1 MSGDTIRKQCLKLP
15 NGLPTKTGCCAGK
28 CAIVILYFS
37 GFVLSFVCGQN
48 VADDKTLSGANHED
62 NGYLFRYDRIGRRG
76 SPKNSP
82 FHDIFTVKQL
92 TGETQRVH
100 YAVDDHGIRA
110 NLNSN
115 SVLFGKNIDTST
127 IHFGSR
133 LREPPAN
140 NFNSVLQNVLGNV
153 PVPQPAV
160 VNAERRP
167 PELELPPAF
176 VPLRPSAQNFG
187 LNVRN
192 GDINEVQ
199 KSTEE
204 PLPPP
209 QPVFY
214 DPEPILPPTQPV
226 SYDPEPSLPPN
237 PMDLKYEPQRIA
249 KPNTPSAVLVPT
261 APTENLPLNIRNDK
275 KPNESSP
282 KGKSLDSQSKGPKV
296 NSGVPGDLLPLPKYS
311 VPPQPYGYG
320 LRQDQISNTAG
331 LQWYQSFP
339 PLYPPI
345 DPVYNL
351 PFYPPSNAYES
362 QRIGEQ
368 DQFSSYP
375 QSNNSPSKPFGI
387 NAPKS
392 NIKSVNTPF
401 DGPVKSSGPKLPSQ
415 PQNQEFPRK
424 SDRYLEAD
432 VLKSTPNPF
441 SIPNSEI
448 KLTSNSFNEPAKSPA
463 TDVSLQS
470 QRYEFQPKLDPHF
483 GADNFEIASN
493 AFKDI
498 NSNIKSVYNS
508 FNGPTNTL
516 GPKASSN
523 SQKPGLQMKSYQTF
537 DSETVQNPS
546 NTFNGLDSGSKTVF
560 SAPNTQVKS
569 LEENSPP
576 SPQIL
581 KPYLQSDQYQGPQE
595 TAFSSFAKQSN
606 QFIRSDFA
614 AKKTSGNTLNTNVDI
629 SKFQIGSTKQPMIQY
644 PLRHNFPVHS
654 KSDHSVFNE
663 KNYLQNSKSLNSLPF
678 SKDSERYISNVQLGS
693 TKQPLINNP
702 TPISFPVTS
711 KSEVSPVLK
720 NNIISSK
727 TVTFSPLPKDVSLP
741 VTKISPRQPTSHN
754 LFPMNS
760 KSSKA
765 QVNKNAGA
773 LPVAKSQ
780 ALPVPKTPNTVISK
794 PQLFSTSQSPILGQA
809 LTPISSKNKL
819 DIAQQ
824 IKKDGPSI
832 VSKSLI
838 SPSMLKNKNAII
850 STIKPLVLSSA
861 QKLFSNNNKKTEII
875 PMNKKI
881 NPFPQSKPLISS
893 PMATIFDTAKENGQY
908 YHYIL
913 NGTRPRQPIDN
924 LKQLMEKVNRFNVD
938 DNQKQT
944 KQAPPVEEK
953 EKISIPTSS
962 IDTKIFS
969 GEVTDIFPK
978 SEDIPAVTLPYI
990 IFEIDDHQSPNG
1002 VVNEIAKIVDTEEP
1016 LTSTSVSNDLVKE
1029 ILTSAKPA
1037 SEESTTSSFLTELF
1051 DTTTVDGTPT
1061 TEKST
1066 SEIEKFV
1073 TEEKENEKELTSL
1086 FITVP
1091 ETSLSSLFSE
1101 NVREIN
1107 GREREGTTSDV
1118 SLYTEK
1124 TTTTS
1129 EPYLDI
1135 TTIDELKE
1143 YLDLT
1148 PTTTSSYETST
1159 INSELNTIREPSS
1172 VFEIST
1178 ATPSPQSTI
1187 SSTEKYEDS
1196 DESVTTTLSPSTTES
1211 TSVTTIGSIST
1222 LSTTATS
1229 SENTETITEI
1239 TDGPNDF
1246 IVVDVIN
1253 TDSSITG
1260 SETSGTTEF
1269 ANEQETK
1276 TESAEQQ
1283 KPMLEL
1289 VIQNTEMNDFM
1300 SRINNMPIM
1309 IRVVNPMTT
1318 MSPIPTTTETTT
1330 TEEGSTVNNDI
1341 PWTTESSKENT
1352 DDSSKFTEV
1361 TSESLISSTVAYL
1374 EDTAEDTS
1382 PSTIATITTFEK
1394 IENEEKQ
1401 QTNTVSS
1408 TLKTGKQSN
1417 FIDSTTTLKSEPN
1430 SKEASLSVTE
1440 VMPSTSKSITEPQST
1455 SNTMEQQKT
1464 STLTKEENDIET
1476 TSTETPDTIQYTL
1489 VNPVDST
1496 IFDRTSLNHEKIID
1510 YATKLAESLGNL
1522 HHTEEPEDYHDGEGT
1537 VFVTTEGDSTPTIES
1552 TGATEPL
1559 HVIPVFFESDEAR
1572 APEESQNIANFK
1584 TFGNQYGTNNPLTR
1598 QNQFN
1603 SFPKI
1608 TNFTSLKSEKVANY
1622 KSYEKLS
1629 SPVDYVDF
1637 ASYKDI
1643 DYNSQISV
1651 GDDSKFPSEAFYVL
1665 DDYDIL
1671 PSNPVDQQGD
1681 YILVG
1686 GNGNFD
1692 SNGLPANIMESS
1704 NLNGRPVYIIDGSL
1718 PKFGRRF
1725 QQDPTIIDLSQQKV
1739 KAFQEPIPR
1748 DFQSFRSSN
1757 VYDIKPKLS
1766 QDQWYPSKQ

>member
-1 MSGDTIRKQCLKLP
+1 MSSSCRTAMEKRPI
-15 NGLPTKTGCCAGK
+15 
-28 CAIVILYFS
+28 IVKYVES
-37 GFVLSFVCGQN
+37 QSSFCRWSVE
-48 VADDKTLSGANHED
+48 ED

-115 SVLFGKNIDTST
+115 SVLFGKNIDTSA

-140 NFNSVLQNVLGNV
+140 NFNSVLQNVPGNV

-160 VNAERRP
+160 TNSERRP

-209 QPVFY
+209 RPVFYDPEPSLHPPQPVFY
-214 DPEPILPPTQPV
+214 DPE
-226 SYDPEPSLPPN
+226 SSLPPN
-237 PMDLKYEPQRIA
+237 PTDFKYEPQRIA
-249 KPNTPSAVLVPT
+249 KPNTPSAVLVSE
-261 APTENLPLNIRNDK
+261 APAENIPLNIRNDK
-275 KPNESSP
+275 KPNESSI
-282 KGKSLDSQSKGPKV
+282 KDRSLDSQSKGLKV
-296 NSGVPGDLLPLPKYS
+296 NSGVPGDLLPIPKYP

-320 LRQDQISNTAG
+320 LRQDHQISNTAG

-351 PFYPPSNAYES
+351 PFYPPGNAYES

-368 DQFSSYP
+368 DHFISP
-375 QSNNSPSKPFGI
+375 QSNISPSKPSAF

-392 NIKSVNTPF
+392 NIKSANKPF
-401 DGPVKSSGPKLPSQ
+401 DGPIKSSGPKLPSQ

-424 SDRYLEAD
+424 SDQYLEED
-432 VLKSTPNPF
+432 VLKRTPNPF

-463 TDVSLQS
+463 TDISLQS

-483 GADNFEIASN
+483 GADNFEFASN

-498 NSNIKSVYNS
+498 NSNIKSVDNS

-523 SQKPGLQMKSYQTF
+523 SQKPELQMKSYQTF

-546 NTFNGLDSGSKTVF
+546 NTFNGPDSGSKTVF

-569 LEENSPP
+569 LEENFSP

-581 KPYLQSDQYQGPQE
+581 KPYLQSDQYQGPQK
-595 TAFSSFAKQSN
+595 TAFSSFVKQSN

-614 AKKTSGNTLNTNVDI
+614 AKKTSGNTQNTNVDI

-654 KSDHSVFNE
+654 
-663 KNYLQNSKSLNSLPF
+663 
-678 SKDSERYISNVQLGS
+678 S
-693 TKQPLINNP
+693 TKQPLIINP

-720 NNIISSK
+720 NNIIPSK
-727 TVTFSPLPKDVSLP
+727 SLTFSPLPKDVSLP
-741 VTKISPRQPTSHN
+741 VTKISPKQPTTHN
-754 LFPMNS
+754 LFPINS
-760 KSSKA
+760 KSSKSE
-765 QVNKNAGA
+765 VNKNTGA
-773 LPVAKSQ
+773 LPLAKSQ
-780 ALPVPKTPNTVISK
+780 ALPVPITPNTALTK
-794 PQLFSTSQSPILGQA
+794 TQLFSTSQSPILGQV
-809 LTPISSKNKL
+809 LNPISSKNKL

-832 VSKSLI
+832 ASKSLI
-838 SPSMLKNKNAII
+838 SPSLLKNKNAII
-850 STIKPLVLSSA
+850 STIKPLVLSSV
-861 QKLFSNNNKKTEII
+861 QKSFSNNNKKTEII
-875 PMNKKI
+875 PLNKKI
-881 NPFPQSKPLISS
+881 NPFPQSKPLISL
-893 PMATIFDTAKENGQY
+893 PMATIFDTVRENGQY
-908 YHYIL
+908 YHYVMNVGSKNNKNIIPSRMKMPTVGNLFKIL
-913 NGTRPRQPIDN
+913 NGTHPRQPIDN
-924 LKQLMEKVNRFNVD
+924 LKQLMEKVNRFNVND
-938 DNQKQT
+938 SQKQT
-944 KQAPPVEEK
+944 KLVPTVEEK
-953 EKISIPTSS
+953 EKVSIPTSS

-969 GEVTDIFPK
+969 GEVTDISPK

-1029 ILTSAKPA
+1029 ILTSANPA
-1037 SEESTTSSFLTELF
+1037 SKKSTTTSFLTQLF
-1051 DTTTVDGTPT
+1051 DITTIDGTPT

-1073 TEEKENEKELTSL
+1073 TDEKENDNEKELTSL

-1101 NVREIN
+1101 NVRENN
-1107 GREREGTTSDV
+1107 GREREETASDV
-1118 SLYTEK
+1118 PLYTEK
-1124 TTTTS
+1124 TTTTP
-1129 EPYLDI
+1129 EPNLDI

-1159 INSELNTIREPSS
+1159 ITSELNTIKEQSS

-1178 ATPSPQSTI
+1178 ETSSPQSTI
-1187 SSTEKYEDS
+1187 SPTEKYEDS
-1196 DESVTTTLSPSTTES
+1196 GESVTTTLPSSTTES
-1211 TSVTTIGSIST
+1211 TSVTTIGSVST

-1229 SENTETITEI
+1229 SENTENITEI

-1253 TDSSITG
+1253 TDSSITD
-1260 SETSGTTEF
+1260 SEISGTTEF

-1276 TESAEQQ
+1276 TESTEQQ

-1361 TSESLISSTVAYL
+1361 TSESTISSTIAYL
-1374 EDTAEDTS
+1374 EDTVEDTS
-1382 PSTIATITTFEK
+1382 PSTIAPITTFEK

-1401 QTNTVSS
+1401 KTNTASS
-1408 TLKTGKQSN
+1408 TLETGKLSN
-1417 FIDSTTTLKSEPN
+1417 YIDSTTTLKFEPK
-1430 SKEASLSVTE
+1430 SKEASPSVTE
-1440 VMPSTSKSITEPQST
+1440 VMSTSKSITERPST
-1455 SNTMEQQKT
+1455 SNTKDQIKT
-1464 STLTKEENDIET
+1464 STPTKEENDIET

-1522 HHTEEPEDYHDGEGT
+1522 HHTEEPEDYHDGERM
-1537 VFVTTEGDSTPTIES
+1537 VFVTTEGDSTSTIES

-1572 APEESQNIANFK
+1572 TPEESQNIANFK
-1584 TFGNQYGTNNPLTR
+1584 TFGNQFRTNNPLAR

-1608 TNFTSLKSEKVANY
+1608 TNFTSLKSEKIANY
-1622 KSYEKLS
+1622 KSYEKPS

-1651 GDDSKFPSEAFYVL
+1651 GEDSKFPSEAFYVL

-1686 GNGNFD
+1686 GDGNFD

-1704 NLNGRPVYIIDGSL
+1704 NLNGRPVYILDGSL
-1718 PKFGRRF
+1718 PKFGSRF

-1748 DFQSFRSSN
+1748 NFQSFRSSK
-1757 VYDIKPKLS
+1757 VYNIKPKLS
-1766 QDQWYPSKQ
+1766 HDQWYPSKQ